1 MTTLV
6 ATGAAAAAVVSVS
19 GATQAHA
26 DSVWD
31 RVAQCESGGNWNTNT
46 GNGFK
51 GGLQFTSST
60 WRAYGG
66 SGAAHNASKSEQIR
80 VAKNVL
86 KGQGPGAWPVC
97 SKRAGLTRGNG
108 GSASAEGAT
117 QQRAS
122 RSAER
127 PAAVQAQPKKVYKQT
142 RKAET
147 KSYAPKAE
155 TKSYAPKA
163 ETKSYAPKAETKSYA
178 PKASTKSYVKKQRVA
193 APALPSVKASD
204 KTVTVTSGDTLAK
217 LADKHGV
224 DSWRQLWAANSKTV
238 QNPNLIFVGQVLHLP
253 A

>member
-31 RVAQCESGGNWNTNT
+31 RVAQCESGGNWNINT

-66 SGAAHNASKSEQIR
+66 SGSAHNASKSEQIR

-97 SKRAGLTRGNG
+97 SKRAGLTRSNG
-108 GSASAEGAT
+108 GSASAQGAT
-117 QQRAS
+117 EQRAS
-122 RSAER
+122 RSADR
-127 PAAVQAQPKKVYKQT
+127 PAAVQAQPKKVVKQS
-142 RKAET
+142 RVAQ
-147 KSYAPKAE
+147 
-155 TKSYAPKA
+155 
-163 ETKSYAPKAETKSYA
+163 APKAETKSYA
-178 PKASTKSYVKKQRVA
+178 PKASTKSYVKSDVQAPKQVVKKQRVA
-193 APALPSVKASD
+193 AATVPSVKASG
-204 KTVTVTSGDTLAK
+204 KTITVVAGDTLSK
-217 LADKHGV
+217 LAQKHGV

-238 QNPNLIFVGQVLHLP
+238 QNPNLIFVGQTLNLP